1 MCVAW
6 AGHDDIVNFLLRRF
20 HRLRVDQ
27 CNKLGFTAL
36 MKAAI
41 QGRTRCAKL
50 LLFAGLA
57 SIALRTLAIDE
68 SQTEV
73 WRCRWNSTLTY
84 VRRKIRRLLK
94 LVHTADTD
102 KTKLSCR
109 VLSVSAVWTK
119 LATRQDSFVLPR
131 PNFQFQ
137 MFSLKYIKDYWK
149 LGNCKLGRDKIK
161 LSCLVANSVHTA
173 DTAKTRQDSFV
184 LSVSVV
190 WASY

>member
-1 MCVAW
+1 MC
-6 AGHDDIVNFLLRRF
+6 
-20 HRLRVDQ
+20 Q
-27 CNKLGFTAL
+27 TTAL
-36 MKAAI
+36 CWSGFNCSSYVSYRWVTEVWVA
-41 QGRTRCAKL
+41 R
-50 LLFAGLA
+50 
-57 SIALRTLAIDE
+57 
-68 SQTEV
+68 EV

-137 MFSLKYIKDYWK
+137 MFSLKYIKDHWK

-161 LSCLVANSVHTA
+161 LSCLVCRCVHNA
-173 DTAKTRQDSFV
+173 DMDKTRQSCLV
-184 LSVSVV
+184 RVGGVNKLLE
-190 WASY
+190 WT